1 MREPKSSWLWTGR
14 RLSAIGDSPGDNG
27 LAQFSLSHQYQSQSP
42 EVNMI
47 IVTYLADDNARKR
60 RRARRNAQREQAMQD
75 ASLARR
81 VANSTCSTRVT
92 KAISLS
98 GTRQKVVEGGAV
110 CLPEVAL
117 FAAGHRKSK
126 QVTAR

>member
-1 MREPKSSWLWTGR
+1 
-14 RLSAIGDSPGDNG
+14 
-27 LAQFSLSHQYQSQSP
+27 
-42 EVNMI
+42 MI
-47 IVTYLADDNARKR
+47 IVTYLADDNARNR
-60 RRARRNAQREQAMQD
+60 RRARRQAQREKAMQD

-92 KAISLS
+92 KAISLA
-98 GTRQKVVEGGAV
+98 GTRQKEVEGGAV
-110 CLPEVAL
+110 CLPEVAI

>member
-1 MREPKSSWLWTGR
+1 
-14 RLSAIGDSPGDNG
+14 
-27 LAQFSLSHQYQSQSP
+27 
-42 EVNMI
+42 MI
-47 IVTYLADDNARKR
+47 IVTYLADDNARNR
-60 RRARRNAQREQAMQD
+60 RRARRQAQREQAMQD

-92 KAISLS
+92 KAISLA
-98 GTRQKVVEGGAV
+98 GTRQKEVEGGAV
-110 CLPEVAL
+110 CLPEVAM

>member
-1 MREPKSSWLWTGR
+1 
-14 RLSAIGDSPGDNG
+14 
-27 LAQFSLSHQYQSQSP
+27 
-42 EVNMI
+42 MI
-47 IVTYLADDNARKR
+47 IVTYLADDNARNR
-60 RRARRNAQREQAMQD
+60 RRARRQAQREQAMQD

-92 KAISLS
+92 KAISLA
-98 GTRQKVVEGGAV
+98 GTRQKEVEGGAV
-110 CLPEVAL
+110 CLPDVAI

>member
-1 MREPKSSWLWTGR
+1 
-14 RLSAIGDSPGDNG
+14 
-27 LAQFSLSHQYQSQSP
+27 
-42 EVNMI
+42 MI
-47 IVTYLADDNARKR
+47 IVTYLADDNARNR
-60 RRARRNAQREQAMQD
+60 RRARRQAQREQAMQD

-92 KAISLS
+92 KAISLA
-98 GTRQKVVEGGAV
+98 GTRQKEVEGGAV

-117 FAAGHRKSK
+117 FAAGHCTSK